1 MTALQKAVHDGHLRL
16 ERISA
21 DRFEET
27 KGLRVRFRDKPRIS
41 FTDLSSMVVM
51 RDQGITDIL
60 TEDEHFTYVGMGLRK
75 VP

>member
-1 MTALQKAVHDGHLRL
+1 
-16 ERISA
+16 
-21 DRFEET
+21 
-27 KGLRVRFRDKPRIS
+27 
-41 FTDLSSMVVM
+41 MVVM